1 MRPTLLLVGLLAVAA
16 SACAYPGAYE
26 VRETVEQHSIRKEA
40 VSPFGPEATVVIAA
54 RHEPMLMGEV
64 LPDLGVH
71 RVDFHAGAAPRLAR
85 VMSGKPLPSAH
96 SSGGMPG

>member
-26 VRETVEQHSIRKEA
+26 VQDPQEQHSIRKEA

-54 RHEPMLMGEV
+54 KHEPILMGVV

-71 RVDFHAGAAPRLAR
+71 RVEFHAGAAPRIAR
-85 VMSGKPLPSAH
+85 VVSGNPLLSAH
-96 SSGGMPG
+96 SSGGMPA